1 MEAPARPLERK
12 IQRRFVP
19 FAAVGL
25 LAILSSA
32 LPPRPSSWALVAAA
46 AALTL
51 AIAAA
56 GVLAPW
62 SRLPRWTYV
71 VPPLA
76 YFVVVALLR
85 QANGGSVSGYAPL
98 VLLPVIWVA
107 INLGRWEVTL
117 AIGAGIAV
125 LVLPLLIGDSSYGSG
140 EWRRAIISAS
150 VAAITGFSL
159 ESLVRDKRRQAR
171 EAREQARVIAEQE
184 QTMATIARVA
194 RELTLS
200 GNTRELICQAAL
212 EVSGGNLAA
221 ILEPDGEGNLVLTA
235 RAGSDPGRYRFPLG
249 SDPSGSGV
257 AFAAGK
263 PFFVADAR
271 EHPALPQDIVRKV
284 GFTSALF
291 EPIIRD
297 GRPVGVLVVTWAEPL
312 EDIATRAGR
321 GVALLAAEAASA
333 MHRADVLVHVQ
344 ALAETDDLTGL
355 PNRRSWEAKLREAI
369 ADSAR
374 GHGPICVALVDLDHF
389 KEYNDRHGHQSGDR
403 LLKTA
408 ASSWRESLRQGDLLA
423 RYGGEEFAVAL
434 PCRLAEAEDVLERLR
449 SLTPEGLTCSIGVA
463 EWSSGESDV
472 ELVARADE
480 ALYAAK
486 HAGRDALVT
495 AS

>member
-1 MEAPARPLERK
+1 
-12 IQRRFVP
+12 
-19 FAAVGL
+19 
-25 LAILSSA
+25 
-32 LPPRPSSWALVAAA
+32 
-46 AALTL
+46 
-51 AIAAA
+51 
-56 GVLAPW
+56 
-62 SRLPRWTYV
+62 
-71 VPPLA
+71 
-76 YFVVVALLR
+76 
-85 QANGGSVSGYAPL
+85 
-98 VLLPVIWVA
+98 
-107 INLGRWEVTL
+107 
-117 AIGAGIAV
+117 
-125 LVLPLLIGDSSYGSG
+125 
-140 EWRRAIISAS
+140 
-150 VAAITGFSL
+150 
-159 ESLVRDKRRQAR
+159 
-171 EAREQARVIAEQE
+171 
-184 QTMATIARVA
+184 MATIARVA

-221 ILEPDGEGNLVLTA
+221 ILEPDGEGSLVLTA

-374 GHGPICVALVDLDHF
+374 GHGPICVALVDLDYF
-389 KEYNDRHGHQSGDR
+389 KEYNDRHGHQAGDR

-408 ASSWRESLRQGDLLA
+408 ASSWRDALRQGDLLA

-434 PCRLAEAEDVLERLR
+434 PCGLGEAEDVLERLR

-463 EWSSGESDV
+463 EWSPGESDV